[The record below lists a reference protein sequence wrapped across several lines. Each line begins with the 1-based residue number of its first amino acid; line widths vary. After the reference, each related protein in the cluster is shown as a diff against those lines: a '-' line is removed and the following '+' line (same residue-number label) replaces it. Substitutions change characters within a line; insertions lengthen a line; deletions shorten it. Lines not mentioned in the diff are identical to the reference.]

1 MCGITGFYLK
11 ETNHQRSKLNENLDL
26 MSKELSH
33 RGPNAN
39 GLWMDERNKVG
50 FGHTR
55 LAIRDLSRNGNQP
68 MISSCKKFIIIYNGE
83 IYDTKNIKHELINAG
98 INLKSSSDTEIL
110 LEHIARFGLEKTLK
124 KINGMFA
131 FALYNIDK
139 QTLCL
144 VRDRMGIKPLF
155 YYFNNN
161 SLAFGSEIKSIR
173 KFFDFKSTINF
184 KALNSFLKF
193 GFNKNYT
200 SIFNNLIQVKPGE
213 VIEIDQTLKIKKY
226 FYWAY
231 NNILKYEK
239 SGNNIEENKKELERL
254 IIDSINIRLVSD
266 VNVGSFLSGGIDS
279 SLVSKI
285 MSEVSEKKI
294 NTYSVGF
301 LEKDFDESKEAKEI
315 AKNIGS
321 NHHEIIIGKKEL
333 LEVFEKLPQ
342 IYDEPFADS
351 SQIPTTIVSHYS
363 KKSAGVILSG
373 DGGDELFGGYTRYI
387 DAEKNQIEKINSKTI
402 LKKLLANFF
411 LRTNNKTISILEKIL
426 NKRNLQEKSKN
437 FLKFENSKKTYNDY
451 LCQWR
456 NLDDLLCSEFINK
469 DFEYNNDFNYLNN
482 PYEKYMAQ
490 DIGEYLPND
499 ILTKVDRASMHSALE
514 VRVPLLDYRI
524 VEFALKLNINHKI
537 YKGNQKIIL
546 KKILEDKLPK
556 KLINS
561 KKIGFGIPLDEW
573 LRSHLNEKVNYLL
586 SDECLKNNPYLN
598 KDFVKKIWSDHQNN
612 IENHGIKLWNIIIL
626 QNWINSENYTLI

>member
-1 MCGITGFYLK
+1 MCGLTGFYIRNNSYEKSFLFK
-11 ETNHQRSKLNENLDL
+11 NLISMTNILN
-26 MSKELSH
+26 H
-33 RGPNAN
+33 RGPNATGTWIDETN
-39 GLWMDERNKVG
+39 HVGL
-50 FGHTR
+50 GHTR
-55 LAIRDLSRNGNQP
+55 LSIRDLSSNGNQP

-83 IYDTKNIKHELINAG
+83 IYDTKNIKSELINSG
-98 INLKSSSDTEIL
+98 ITLKSSSDTEIL
-110 LEHIARFGLEKTLK
+110 LEHIAKFGLEKTLK

-131 FALYNIDK
+131 FALFNIDR
-139 QTLCL
+139 QLLYL

-155 YYFNNN
+155 YYNNNN
-161 SLAFGSEIKSIR
+161 SIAFGSEIKSVR
-173 KFFDFKSTINF
+173 QFFNFKSSINL

-200 SIFNNLIQVKPGE
+200 SIFNDLNQVKPGE
-213 VIEIDQTLKIKKY
+213 VLEIDKNLKIRKY
-226 FYWAY
+226 FYWSY
-231 NNILKYEK
+231 NNIFKDKK
-239 SGNNIEENKKELERL
+239 SNDSIEENKKKLEKL
-254 IIDSINIRLVSD
+254 ITDSINIRLVSD

-301 LEKDFDESKEAKEI
+301 IEKDYDESKEAKEI

-321 NHHEIIIGKKEL
+321 NHHEIIIGKNEL
-333 LEVFEKLPQ
+333 LEVFEKLPE

-351 SQIPTTIVSHYS
+351 SQIPTTIISHYS
-363 KKSAGVILSG
+363 KKNAGVILSG
-373 DGGDELFGGYTRYI
+373 DGGDELFGGYTRYM
-387 DAEKNQIEKINSKTI
+387 DAEKNQIEKTNSKTVI
-402 LKKLLANFF
+402 KKLLANFF
-411 LRTNNKTISILEKIL
+411 LRTNNKTLSILEKIL
-426 NKRNLQEKSKN
+426 NKKNLQERSKN
-437 FLKFENSKKTYNDY
+437 FLKFENSKKNYNDY

-456 NLDDLLCSEFINK
+456 NLDDLLYSKFIDNNFEDNT
-469 DFEYNNDFNYLNN
+469 DFDYINS

-490 DIGEYLPND
+490 DVGEYLPND
-499 ILTKVDRASMHSALE
+499 ILTKVDRASMHSSLE

-524 VEFALKLNINHKI
+524 VEFALKLNINQKI

-556 KLINS
+556 KLIKN

-598 KDFVKKIWSDHQNN
+598 KEFVKKIWRDHQNKT
-612 IENHGIKLWNIIIL
+612 ENHGIKLWNIIIF
-626 QNWINSENYTLI
+626 QNWINSKNYS

>member
-1 MCGITGFYLK
+1 MCGITGFYLR
-11 ETNHQRSKLNENLDL
+11 ETNHQRSKLIENLDL

-39 GLWMDERNKVG
+39 GLWIDEKNKVG

-55 LAIRDLSRNGNQP
+55 LAIRDLSQNGNQP

-83 IYDTKNIKHELINAG
+83 IYDTKNIKYELINAG
-98 INLKSSSDTEIL
+98 KNLKSSSDTEIL
-110 LEHIARFGLEKTLK
+110 LEHIAKFGLDKTLK

-131 FALYNIDK
+131 FALYDTDRQI
-139 QTLCL
+139 LHL

-155 YYFNNN
+155 YYCNNN
-161 SLAFGSEIKSIR
+161 SIAFGSEIKSIK
-173 KFFDFKSTINF
+173 KFFNFQSSINF

-200 SIFNNLIQVKPGE
+200 SIFNDLVQVKPGE
-213 VIEIDQTLKIKKY
+213 VIQIDQNLNVKKY
-226 FYWAY
+226 FYWVY
-231 NNILKYEK
+231 DNFLKEIK
-239 SGNNIEENKKELERL
+239 SVGSLEENKKELEKL
-254 IIDSINIRLVSD
+254 ITDSINIRLVSD
-266 VNVGSFLSGGIDS
+266 VNVGSFLSGGVDS

-301 LEKDFDESKEAKEI
+301 LERDFDESKDAREI

-321 NHHEIIIGKKEL
+321 NHHEIIIGKDEL
-333 LEVFEKLPQ
+333 LKVFEKLPE

-351 SQIPTTIVSHYS
+351 SQIPTTIISNYS

-373 DGGDELFGGYTRYI
+373 DGGDELFGGYTRYME
-387 DAEKNQIEKINSKTI
+387 AEKNLNRKTNSKTI
-402 LKKLLANFF
+402 VKKLLANFF
-411 LRTNNKTISILEKIL
+411 LNTNNKTLSILEKIL

-437 FLKFENSKKTYNDY
+437 FLKFESSKKTYNDF

-456 NLDDLLCSEFINK
+456 NLENLLCSKFINK
-469 DFEYNNDFNYLNN
+469 DLGDNNDFDYLNN
-482 PYEKYMAQ
+482 PYERYMAQ

-499 ILTKVDRASMHSALE
+499 ILTKVDRASMYSALE

-537 YKGNQKIIL
+537 YKGNHKIIL
-546 KKILEDKLPK
+546 KKILEDKFPK
-556 KLINS
+556 KLIKNR
-561 KKIGFGIPLDEW
+561 KIGFGIPLDEW
-573 LRSHLNEKVNYLL
+573 LRSHLNEKANYLL

-598 KDFVKKIWSDHQNN
+598 KEFVKKSWSDHQNN
-612 IENHGIKLWNIIIL
+612 
-626 QNWINSENYTLI
+626 